1 MLMPAPRCPRR
12 RHTEETEDGGSR
24 LALDGEEERSEFV
37 AVFVLLVGAVE
48 RNKRC
53 CMALTCVHPS
63 DLASA
68 ARPC

>member
-1 MLMPAPRCPRR
+1 MPARRRR
-12 RHTEETEDGGSR
+12 RHTEETEDGASR

-53 CMALTCVHPS
+53 CMALTCVS
-63 DLASA
+63 GDLRLAV
-68 ARPC
+68 RLRF

>member
-1 MLMPAPRCPRR
+1 MPARRRR
-12 RHTEETEDGGSR
+12 RHTEETEDGASR

-53 CMALTCVHPS
+53 CMALTCAPPLTPPGAGV
-63 DLASA
+63 
-68 ARPC
+68 RPR